1 MQEGITLT
9 GFVQGRVDIVVK
21 QSYGSEYKASGWI
34 NLEPVFSYQ
43 KPTQILRTVSELNKD
58 KFPQFKFQ
66 LSMRAVPVFNKE
78 DELVTIYDVDF
89 IGIEGEEE

>member
-9 GFVQGRVDIVVK
+9 GFVQGRVDVVVK

-43 KPTQILRTVSELNKD
+43 TPTKWIKP
-58 KFPQFKFQ
+58 
-66 LSMRAVPVFNKE
+66 
-78 DELVTIYDVDF
+78 
-89 IGIEGEEE
+89 

>member
-9 GFVQGRVDIVVK
+9 GFVQGRVDVVVK

-43 KPTQILRTVSELNKD
+43 TPTKILRKVSELNKD

>member
-1 MQEGITLT
+1 MEEGITLT

-34 NLEPVFSYQ
+34 NIEPVFSYQ
-43 KPTQILRTVSELNKD
+43 RPTKILKKVSELNKD

-66 LSMRAVPVFNKE
+66 LNMRAVPVFNKE
-78 DELVTIYDVDF
+78 DELVTIYDVD
-89 IGIEGEEE
+89 IEGEEE